1 MTVVRKRCIL
11 RETVDGLTYI
21 ALAMSFFFVPF
32 WSKINIVYLCSENA
46 TWKYEGDENNRGA
59 QVDMT
64 IERADRMIHLC
75 EMKFYQDKFRLT
87 EDYVARLRERRDTFI
102 STKKVKKTVL
112 HTFVTTFGL
121 ANPSYCSLVHSEVT
135 MDDLF
140 LPL

>member
-1 MTVVRKRCIL
+1 MATSV
-11 RETVDGLTYI
+11 
-21 ALAMSFFFVPF
+21 
-32 WSKINIVYLCSENA
+32 A

-87 EDYVARLRERRDTFI
+87 EEYVARLRERRDTFI
-102 STKKVKKTVL
+102 STNQVKKTVV

-121 ANPSYCSLVHSEVT
+121 ANPTYSSLIHSEVT
-135 MDDLF
+135 MADLF
-140 LPL
+140 CPI